1 MGTSVSVIAG
11 MSQKKHLVYKV
22 NGNARPAW

>member
-11 MSQKKHLVYKV
+11 KSQKKHLVYKE
-22 NGNARPAW
+22 NGYARLAW